1 MVSRIN
7 SHFRYA
13 HEKLQDASIRSL
25 GLIDQMIIDFK
36 MDPPDTDLLKEILG
50 TISGSKCM
58 APSSPCRMKVG
69 KGGNSVTIIDRM

>member
-13 HEKLQDASIRSL
+13 HEKLQDVSIRNL

-36 MDPPDTDLLKEILG
+36 MDPPDTNALKEILA
-50 TISGSKCM
+50 TISGSKCT
-58 APSSPCRMKVG
+58 APPVVQSS
-69 KGGNSVTIIDRM
+69 GGGEKPV